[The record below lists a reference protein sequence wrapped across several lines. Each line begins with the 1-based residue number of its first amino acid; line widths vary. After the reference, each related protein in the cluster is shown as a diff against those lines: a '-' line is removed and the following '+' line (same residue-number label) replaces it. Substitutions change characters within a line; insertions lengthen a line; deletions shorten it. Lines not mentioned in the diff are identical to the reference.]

1 MDILTVVMATV
12 KIPAMN
18 DHTLSELAALTGI
31 PARTIRYY
39 IGQGLLPPAAT
50 AGRGAR
56 YPAVALARL
65 RLIARMR
72 DEHLPLAEIRRRLG
86 QLGDA
91 EVELLAAEPAVEPP
105 AGSALDYVRAV
116 LGQAPAAG
124 RTAERP
130 AAYAAV
136 PGAAPPAPGPGEPGE
151 GLVEVAPNF
160 LRMASGAFLGVAA
173 APMPKGRQAER
184 SHWERIVLGE
194 GIELHVRRPLSRREN
209 RLVERLIAFADQLKG
224 EQS

>member
-1 MDILTVVMATV
+1 MATV

-39 IGQGLLPPAAT
+39 IGQGLVPPAAT

-65 RLIARMR
+65 RLIARLR
-72 DEHLPLAEIRRRLG
+72 DDHLPLAEIRRRLG
-86 QLGDA
+86 HLDDA
-91 EVELLAAEPAVEPP
+91 ELERLAAEPAVAPP
-105 AGSALDYVRAV
+105 AGSALDYVRAI
-116 LGQAPAAG
+116 LDLEPAAS
-124 RTAERP
+124 RAAERP
-130 AAYAAV
+130 AAYA
-136 PGAAPPAPGPGEPGE
+136 PAPAATSSAAEPDPRGEQPTGPVHGA
-151 GLVEVAPNF
+151 VF
-160 LRMASGAFLGVAA
+160 MRMATGAFLGTAE
-173 APMPKGRQAER
+173 APPPKGRQAER
-184 SHWERIVLGE
+184 SHWERIVIEE

-224 EQS
+224 EQP